1 MLARRSAM
9 NLYRAAEF
17 LLGVMF
23 NQSGT
28 VMFNQ
33 PGTDFDVNWQWRA
46 GTHFAQPLHADL
58 IGKFPEVEDRDVNRV
73 SFSGRGV
80 FDEIAHASGTVTLHH
95 RFARFY
101 FYLSRI
107 RTRPFVAVPCVAIH
121 VTS

>member
-17 LLGVMF
+17 LLG
-23 NQSGT
+23 

-73 SFSGRGV
+73 AFSGRGV
-80 FDEIAHASGTVTLHH
+80 FDRSEERRVGKEC
-95 RFARFY
+95 
-101 FYLSRI
+101 
-107 RTRPFVAVPCVAIH
+107 RP
-121 VTS
+121 

>member
-73 SFSGRGV
+73 AF
-80 FDEIAHASGTVTLHH
+80 
-95 RFARFY
+95 
-101 FYLSRI
+101 
-107 RTRPFVAVPCVAIH
+107 
-121 VTS
+121 